1 MGGQNIS
8 GVEGIFLRREEYF
21 CWAALQRLHN
31 GCVNELKPFIGLPTQ
46 PVLVR
51 IEPKLD
57 VWMSAKETDASA
69 NASTCPTRRKGTGRP
84 VAKSLQISLRPA
96 GIGARR
102 ASPPGAEFF
111 EKLPKKPSAGI
122 KKPSAEKRAKQPSLK
137 AQAAEDAP
145 AKSAA
150 PTRRRPR
157 SGAI

>member
-21 CWAALQRLHN
+21 CWAVLQRLHN

-84 VAKSLQISLRPA
+84 VAKSL
-96 GIGARR
+96 
-102 ASPPGAEFF
+102 
-111 EKLPKKPSAGI
+111 
-122 KKPSAEKRAKQPSLK
+122 
-137 AQAAEDAP
+137 
-145 AKSAA
+145 
-150 PTRRRPR
+150 
-157 SGAI
+157 